1 MPWLPPMRTTSQ
13 TSREN
18 DMAKTKFVEKMTP
31 EQESKVPVYL
41 DKWLKNGRKTARIDR
56 KKAVEAVKTIY
67 RVAGMEEP
75 THFHFY
81 PSPIQCQL
89 AVNIMKSED
98 FKKIV
103 GTAVEGSNLWSNLVS
118 NLRSNLRSNLSSNLR
133 PNIGAKRRSDL
144 CCDDSANHPSA
155 VCSTIASSVRSD

>member
-1 MPWLPPMRTTSQ
+1 MPWLPPLRTTSQ

-103 GTAVEGSNLWSNLVS
+103 GTAVEGSNLGSDLLSNLWSNRGSRLGS
-118 NLRSNLRSNLSSNLR
+118 NRWSH
-133 PNIGAKRRSDL
+133 PGYQRRS
-144 CCDDSANHPSA
+144 
-155 VCSTIASSVRSD
+155 